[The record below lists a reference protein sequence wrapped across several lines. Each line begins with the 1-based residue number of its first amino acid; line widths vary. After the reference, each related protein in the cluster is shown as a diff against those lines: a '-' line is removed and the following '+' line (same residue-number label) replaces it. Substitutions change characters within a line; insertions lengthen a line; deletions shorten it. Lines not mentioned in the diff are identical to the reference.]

1 MKRIRKRY
9 SIPAAFA
16 FLVLAGFLVLSIMNR
31 PLSKETMN
39 SLIDK
44 KLEKM
49 VKSHDEISSA
59 VLTIYSDTRHLNET
73 YAAGYTGENLSE
85 PVTVEH
91 PWYSASIGKTF
102 TASLIGILCEQGRI
116 GLDNP
121 ISQYLDDSLLEGLFV
136 FGGTDY
142 SNRVTVRH
150 LLAHISGIGDYY
162 EDPVVRGDTM
172 TERLKSQP
180 DKVWTPLEL
189 VAFTREYQQAVSAP
203 GDTFHYSDTGYILL
217 GFIIEKVTGQEFH
230 EVMHENILDPLDMY
244 DTYVV
249 FKSKPVIPQKLD
261 ILEVYIDGIDFSDT
275 NILSFDWSGGGLITT
290 MSDLL
295 KFSKALH
302 GGKIVSADTLAMM
315 TDFRH
320 EYDNGVHY
328 GLGMMEFR
336 FGEFSPFLKGLPDIC
351 GGVGSTSAFMM
362 YDTMNDIH
370 IIANFGSVGFM
381 EESVPFL
388 ADVLMTVDRLR
399 E

>member
-1 MKRIRKRY
+1 
-9 SIPAAFA
+9 
-16 FLVLAGFLVLSIMNR
+16 
-31 PLSKETMN
+31 
-39 SLIDK
+39 
-44 KLEKM
+44 
-49 VKSHDEISSA
+49 
-59 VLTIYSDTRHLNET
+59 
-73 YAAGYTGENLSE
+73 
-85 PVTVEH
+85 
-91 PWYSASIGKTF
+91 
-102 TASLIGILCEQGRI
+102 
-116 GLDNP
+116 
-121 ISQYLDDSLLEGLFV
+121 
-136 FGGTDY
+136 
-142 SNRVTVRH
+142 
-150 LLAHISGIGDYY
+150 
-162 EDPVVRGDTM
+162 
-172 TERLKSQP
+172 
-180 DKVWTPLEL
+180 
-189 VAFTREYQQAVSAP
+189 
-203 GDTFHYSDTGYILL
+203 
-217 GFIIEKVTGQEFH
+217 
-230 EVMHENILDPLDMY
+230 VMHENILDPLDMD

-249 FKSKPVIPQKLD
+249 FKSKPMIPQKLD